1 MKEVEKGM
9 SKSDF
14 EHEYLFVLGNGASIA
29 SADSEWDN
37 HLKLKPS
44 IENIIPFELSDL
56 MDESHFEA
64 LKGLIKKV
72 IEISGRKGERHI
84 VRFFEALR
92 WLLKKLIKISGRR
105 EGRNIVRLLVIS
117 K

>member
-1 MKEVEKGM
+1 
-9 SKSDF
+9 
-14 EHEYLFVLGNGASIA
+14 LGNGASIA
-29 SADSEWDN
+29 SADPEWDN

-44 IENIIPFELSDL
+44 IGNIISILEEIDELNKKSPFELSDL